1 MRYHKLDLNLLSAL
15 KVLLEKRNVTR
26 AGEALHVTQ
35 SAMSGILAR
44 LRDYFDDPLI
54 VQVGR
59 RMELTPLAESL
70 IDPVNDVLLRIDAT
84 IATRPDFDP
93 QVMKRHFTFVASD
106 YVSAVFLCDVLRRV
120 HREAPGITWKF
131 RQPSE
136 FSAQELESGDV
147 DFIISPE
154 QFASPTQSM
163 ERLFEDSYVVAVAEE
178 NPHVGDT
185 ITLEQYLGSGHVS
198 FQTGTQGLPMFES
211 WATRNYGEA
220 ARRVEVTANSFH
232 LLPQLIIGT
241 DRIATLHARMAAC
254 CLGGLPIRLVRPL
267 FEMPQLV
274 EVLQWHRYRDL
285 DRGSQWL
292 RQRIVEMAHAMPEV
306 ASLLDGSLQAACADY
321 DGSTVVPIKRKR
333 AISTPRSLQDAQ

>member
-93 QVMKRHFTFVASD
+93 KVMKRHFTFVASD
-106 YVSAVFLCDVLRRV
+106 YVSAVFLCDVLQRV

-131 RQPSE
+131 RHPSE
-136 FSAQELESGDV
+136 LSAHELESGDV
-147 DFIISPE
+147 DFIICPE
-154 QFASPTQSM
+154 QFASPTQSR
-163 ERLFEDSYVVAVAEE
+163 ETLFEDSYVVAVAQG

-185 ITLEQYLGSGHVS
+185 ITLEQYLDAGHVS
-198 FQTGTQGLPMFES
+198 FQTGSQGLPMFES
-211 WATRNYGEA
+211 WMIKTHGETE
-220 ARRVEVTANSFH
+220 RRVEVTANSFH
-232 LLPQLIIGT
+232 LLPQLIVDT
-241 DRIATLHARMAAC
+241 DRVATLHARMAVNY
-254 CLGGLPIRLVRPL
+254 LQSLPIRLVQPL
-267 FEMPQLV
+267 FEMPRLV

-285 DRGSQWL
+285 DPGSQWL
-292 RQRIVEMAHAMPEV
+292 RERIVEMAHAMPTVESLFDGALSMPGD
-306 ASLLDGSLQAACADY
+306 ASRGAS
-321 DGSTVVPIKRKR
+321 VVPIKRRR
-333 AISTPRSLQDAQ
+333 AGGPAKG